1 MSNNI
6 KKYEQNLENMKY
18 LYNACIKENKNL
30 TEQSIDNTLELNKYE
45 FEQAE
50 INSTISINLFFK
62 IRATI
67 NDIEYHKSKQFTIE
81 KKKTNAKKRQKYYLI
96 FILILILILILII
109 IQSPSE
115 TLEPVL

>member
-1 MSNNI
+1 
-6 KKYEQNLENMKY
+6 MKY

-30 TEQSIDNTLELNKYE
+30 TEQSIDNTLELNKYEILLVQAKYE

-81 KKKTNAKKRQKYYLI
+81 KKN
-96 FILILILILILII
+96 
-109 IQSPSE
+109 
-115 TLEPVL
+115 